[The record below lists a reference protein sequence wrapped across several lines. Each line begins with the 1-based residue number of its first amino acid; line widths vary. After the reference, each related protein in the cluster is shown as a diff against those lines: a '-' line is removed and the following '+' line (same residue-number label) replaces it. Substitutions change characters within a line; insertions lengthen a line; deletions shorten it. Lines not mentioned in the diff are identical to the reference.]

1 MTSIETEKVGR
12 GGTGIPTTE
21 KSHETSR
28 EKTETNQEGETNGL
42 MAVMK
47 SQKNVTASGRTG
59 LRGHKIELKGYEIE
73 VTGHE
78 IETGNEAEVMIVIPR
93 ENTLTDH
100 CPEMEGYSDQ

>member
-1 MTSIETEKVGR
+1 MRSVGTEKVGT

-47 SQKNVTASGRTG
+47 SPKNVTAS
-59 LRGHKIELKGYEIE
+59 
-73 VTGHE
+73 
-78 IETGNEAEVMIVIPR
+78 
-93 ENTLTDH
+93 
-100 CPEMEGYSDQ
+100 